1 MDKSEIKETD
11 VENTGSPGEDLH
23 DEKVITTT
31 SKIEENSNPE
41 SLDAVEEEIPKKGKG
56 KKDKKLKKAEKKL
69 NKKYADL
76 KDTLAKWLG
85 KASHFSELAMKKEAL
100 VKDLQEV
107 INQSVELQES
117 GKNIKSLKKVMK
129 RINRS
134 IKTDGQAEKIKN
146 RIRKLEKKI
155 GRIEKKMA

>member
-1 MDKSEIKETD
+1 MDTFELKDMD
-11 VENTGSPGEDLH
+11 VENTGSIGEDLH
-23 DEKVITTT
+23 YEKVITTS

-41 SLDAVEEEIPKKGKG
+41 SMDAVGEEIPKKGKG
-56 KKDKKLKKAEKKL
+56 KKEKKLKKAEKKW

-76 KDTLAKWLG
+76 KVTLAKWLG

-100 VKDLQEV
+100 AKDLQEL
-107 INQSVELQES
+107 INQSVELEES

-146 RIRKLEKKI
+146 KIRKLEKKI